1 MSFNRVR
8 TCAFVALIACLSFAL
23 ASVVFADAKV
33 LARWS
38 QTKSYEDKKMG
49 GELDVRVTYYSSE
62 YIEAL
67 VKEEAEKNLWTEDET
82 EQFKYRLISGL
93 SLDDYIPVNI
103 EFDNRGPTMH
113 LAPFDRFVALWAGKK
128 KIAPV
133 EYDKRFNFGFQGKR
147 DGLVY
152 FPRYDEKGRS
162 NLEGVK
168 SVRLDMKGA
177 ISSITMNLSTVDFI
191 WDISRDDPDA
201 LYKGKA
207 ASRLELDRLIKRMDN
222 LNAEKKKLENQLAEL
237 NSELDTVEQRVE
249 ELQRQ

>member
-1 MSFNRVR
+1 MSSARGR
-8 TCAFVALIACLSFAL
+8 QIRGAAALLL
-23 ASVVFADAKV
+23 VLVVASVACADATV

-38 QTKSYEDKKMG
+38 KTKSFEDREMG
-49 GELDVRVTYYSSE
+49 SELDVRATYYSAE

-82 EQFKYRLISGL
+82 EQFKYQLLSGL
-93 SLDDYIPVNI
+93 SLDEYIPVNI
-103 EFDNRGPTMH
+103 EFDNRGPSMH
-113 LAPFDRFVALWAGKK
+113 LAPFDRFIVLWAGKK
-128 KIAPV
+128 KLAPV

-168 SVRLDMKGA
+168 SVRLDMRGS
-177 ISSITMNLSTVDFI
+177 ISSITMHLSTVDFI
-191 WDISRDDPDA
+191 WDVHRDDPDA
-201 LYKGKA
+201 LYRGKA
-207 ASRLELDRLIKRMDN
+207 AARLELDRLIKRLDK
-222 LNAEKKKLENQLAEL
+222 LNAEKKELEGQLAVL
-237 NSELDTVEQRVE
+237 NSELDTIESRVE